1 MRHYR
6 SLFLALAV
14 AVLAAHPVF
23 ASPEDDVRA
32 QFDRF
37 VAAQNAHDIKAVA
50 DLLLD
55 SPNFLWVTRGTAIW
69 GREAALK
76 RFETL
81 YQGVWMLDPRKEELK
96 VAMLRDDLAELHVP
110 IMFTIGPAGQ
120 PAQPVRFLM
129 NQLIIRTPSG
139 WKTANILPIPAPQ
152 Q

>member
-1 MRHYR
+1 MNR
-6 SLFLALAV
+6 FLSVVALVIVAFACRPALA
-14 AVLAAHPVF
+14 A
-23 ASPEDDVRA
+23 PEDEVRA

-37 VAAQNAHDIKAVA
+37 VAAQNAHDIKAVG

-55 SPNFLWVTRGTAIW
+55 SPNFLWITRGTPIW

-81 YQGVWMLDPRKEELK
+81 YQGTWMLDPRKEELK
-96 VAMLRDDLAELHVP
+96 VTMLRDDAAQLFVP

-120 PAQPVRFLM
+120 SAQSMRFLM
-129 NQLIIRTPSG
+129 NQLIVKTPAG

>member
-1 MRHYR
+1 MNR
-6 SLFLALAV
+6 FLSVFVLVIVAIACHPALA
-14 AVLAAHPVF
+14 A
-23 ASPEDDVRA
+23 PEDEVRA

-37 VAAQNAHDIKAVA
+37 VAAQNAHDLKAVG

-55 SPNFLWVTRGTAIW
+55 SPNFPWITRGTPIW
-69 GREAALK
+69 GREPDVK

-81 YQGVWMLDPRKEELK
+81 YQGTWMLEPRKEELK
-96 VAMLRDDLAELHVP
+96 VIMLGDDTAQLFVP

-120 PAQPVRFLM
+120 SAQPARFLM
-129 NQLIIRTPSG
+129 NQLIVKTADG

>member
-14 AVLAAHPVF
+14 AVLVAHPVL

-55 SPNFLWVTRGTAIW
+55 SPNFLWITRGTAIW

-81 YQGVWMLDPRKEELK
+81 YQGVWMLDPRKDELK
-96 VAMLRDDLAELHVP
+96 VVMLHDDLAELHVP

-120 PAQPVRFLM
+120 PAQPARFLM